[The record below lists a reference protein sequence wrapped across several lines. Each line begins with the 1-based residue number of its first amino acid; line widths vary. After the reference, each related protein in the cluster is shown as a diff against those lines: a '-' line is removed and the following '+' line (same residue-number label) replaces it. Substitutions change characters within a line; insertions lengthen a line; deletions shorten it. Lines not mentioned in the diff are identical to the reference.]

1 MFRIGEFSYFAKTTV
16 KTLRFYD
23 EIDLFKPS
31 FVDNNGYRY
40 YSIEDLAKLQL
51 IIELRSYEMPIEK
64 IKKILAGDEIKKIL
78 IECKNEIKK
87 NLDQN
92 KQNLSLIN
100 KLIAKSEKGD
110 IMKKYEVKLT
120 ELPKCIVYY
129 RHGIIDTMSDINAFI
144 LEAGEECRINN
155 PDLKC
160 TGYCFV
166 TYEAEG
172 YQKNNVELEYAEAVE
187 KVGNESKNIKFK
199 KLDSQKAL
207 ITQHKGPYSEL
218 GKAYAYAVNYAK
230 ENSFEITDKIRECYI
245 HGCWD
250 TDKED
255 NYLTEIQI
263 PIK

>member
-1 MFRIGEFSYFAKTTV
+1 MFRIGEFSYFAKTTI

-64 IKKILAGDEIKKIL
+64 IKKILAGNEIKKVL

-92 KQNLSLIN
+92 KQNLTLIN

-110 IMKKYEVKLT
+110 LMKKYEVKLI
-120 ELPKCIVYY
+120 ELPKCLVYY
-129 RHGIIDTMSDINAFI
+129 RHGTINTMADLTNFI
-144 LEAGEECRINN
+144 LQAGSECRTNN
-155 PDLKC
+155 PTLKC

-166 TYEAEG
+166 TYEAKGFQE
-172 YQKNNVELEYAEAVE
+172 KNVELEYAEAVDE
-187 KVGNESKNIKFK
+187 IGKDSKNIKFK
-199 KLDSQKAL
+199 QLDSQKAL

-218 GKAYAYAVNYAK
+218 GKAYAFAVNYAK
-230 ENSFEITDKIRECYI
+230 EKGFEITDKIRECYI

-250 TDKED
+250 TNNEN

>member
-1 MFRIGEFSYFAKTTV
+1 MFRIGKFSSLAKTTV

-31 FVDNNGYRY
+31 FVDDNGYRY

-51 IIELRSYEMPIEK
+51 IIELRSYDIPIDK
-64 IKKILAGDEIKKIL
+64 IKKILAGNNVKEVL
-78 IECKNEIKK
+78 IECKNEIESD
-87 NLDQN
+87 LIQN
-92 KQNLSLIN
+92 KHNLSLIN
-100 KLIAKSEKGD
+100 QLIAKSEKGD
-110 IMKKYEVKLT
+110 IMKKYEVKIV

-129 RHGIIDTMSDINAFI
+129 RHGVIDNMSDLTKFI
-144 LEAGEECRINN
+144 LDAGKECGANN

-166 TYEAEG
+166 TYETKG
-172 YQKNNVELEYAEAVE
+172 YQEKNVELEYDEAVTSMG
-187 KVGNESKNIKFK
+187 KESENIKFK
-199 KLDSQKAL
+199 TLDAQKAL
-207 ITQHKGPYSEL
+207 VTQHKGSYSDL
-218 GKAYAYAVNYAK
+218 GKAYSFAINSVNEKGY
-230 ENSFEITDKIRECYI
+230 EIAGKIRECYI

-250 TDKED
+250 TENED